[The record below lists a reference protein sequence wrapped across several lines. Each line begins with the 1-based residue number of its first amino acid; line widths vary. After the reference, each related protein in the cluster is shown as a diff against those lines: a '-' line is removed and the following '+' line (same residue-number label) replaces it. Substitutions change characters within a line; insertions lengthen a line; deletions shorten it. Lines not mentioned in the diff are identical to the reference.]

1 MNGVNVRAGE
11 VAAHGSFLNAVSKL
25 KKTGRVKSLL
35 ETSSKEELNLLLK
48 LLLMLVHEKMVCS
61 NEARQIL
68 AKKKKRILQLV
79 RSKYKLKR
87 TLASS
92 DLTRMF
98 LKSVAAVL
106 PAAASCY
113 LE

>member
-1 MNGVNVRAGE
+1 MNDVNVRTAE
-11 VAAHGSFLNAVSKL
+11 VAAHGSFLNSMSRL
-25 KKTGRVKSLL
+25 KKTARVKSLL
-35 ETSSKEELNLLLK
+35 ETSSSGELNLLLK
-48 LLLMLVHEKMVCS
+48 LLLMLVHGKMDCS
-61 NEARQIL
+61 GETRKIL
-68 AKKKKRILQLV
+68 AGKKKKILQLV
-79 RSKYKLKR
+79 RSKYKLKK